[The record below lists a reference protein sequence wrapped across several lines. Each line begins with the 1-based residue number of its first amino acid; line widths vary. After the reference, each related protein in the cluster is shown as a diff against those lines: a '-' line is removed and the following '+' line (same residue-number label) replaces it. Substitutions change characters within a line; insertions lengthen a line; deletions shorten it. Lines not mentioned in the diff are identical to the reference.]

1 MTKGRLETFCDGVIA
16 IIITIMVLEM
26 KAPQDAGLDAL
37 RPVWPAFVSY
47 VMSFVYVGIYW
58 NNHHHVFQTVQRV
71 SGLALWASLHWLFWL
86 SLIPFVTRWM
96 GGIQF
101 ATWPV
106 VIYGVVMLMCGVAWD
121 ITRRVLL
128 HSHNADSA
136 LARALTVNVKECVSL
151 ALYAL
156 AIGLAFV
163 NVWLA
168 CALYSLVAVIWII
181 PDRRIERVINTPVSQ
196 TSLRSNLNDSQ
207 GK

>member
-1 MTKGRLETFCDGVIA
+1 MNKGRLETFCDGVIA

-37 RPVWPAFVSY
+37 CPVWPAFASY
-47 VMSFVYVGIYW
+47 VLSFIYVGIYW
-58 NNHHHVFQTVQRV
+58 NNHHHLFQTVHRV
-71 SGLALWASLHWLFWL
+71 SGPALWASLHWLFWL

-96 GGIQF
+96 GATQF

-106 VIYGVVMLMCGVAWD
+106 AIYGVVMLMCGAAWD
-121 ITRRVLL
+121 LTRRVLL
-128 HSHNADSA
+128 CSHNADSD
-136 LARALTVNVKECVSL
+136 LARAMMGHAKESASL
-151 ALYAL
+151 ALYAI

-168 CALYSLVAVIWII
+168 CALYGLVAAIWII
-181 PDRRIERVINTPVSQ
+181 PDRRIERAINTPVSRPP
-196 TSLRSNLNDSQ
+196 LRSNLNDSE